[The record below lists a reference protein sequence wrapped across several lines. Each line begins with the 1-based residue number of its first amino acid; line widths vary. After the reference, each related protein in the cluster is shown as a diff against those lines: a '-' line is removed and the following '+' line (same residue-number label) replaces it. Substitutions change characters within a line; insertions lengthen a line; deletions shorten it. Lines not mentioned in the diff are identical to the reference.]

1 MDMIKRWPRRREFLA
16 YYLLLKYAK
25 ARSTGESED
34 DLCVNAGE
42 AIDLLNVLTGS
53 KRLSSSLLKQLVK
66 RGFLERR
73 KALVYCIKEVDA
85 LLDEALVYYLAGRLR
100 RRGIEATVSRDHGHR
115 IVVFGRDSCSEIAE
129 KASRIGIKVE
139 CVDDQR

>member
-1 MDMIKRWPRRREFLA
+1 MIKRWPRRREFLA

-25 ARSTGESED
+25 ARSVEKAED
-34 DLCVNAGE
+34 NLCINAGE

-66 RGFLERR
+66 KGFLERR
-73 KALVYCIKEVDA
+73 KPLVYCIKEIDT
-85 LLDEALVYYLAGRLR
+85 LLDEALIYYLAGRLR
-100 RRGIEATVSRDHGHR
+100 RRGIEATVSRDYGHR

-129 KASRIGIKVE
+129 KASRVGIEVE
-139 CVDDQR
+139 CVEDQR